1 MVLRKIKFLF
11 NTRIIACQLTGH
23 ISLRNV
29 KFGSNFLYVSLQS
42 SSSDLLKAQML
53 WGLLLFPYTISAE
66 DSVNASEP
74 ETSAEKNLAGIQLWM
89 ISGVEKKAF

>member
-1 MVLRKIKFLF
+1 M
-11 NTRIIACQLTGH
+11 
-23 ISLRNV
+23 
-29 KFGSNFLYVSLQS
+29 KFGSDFLYVSVQS
-42 SSSDLLKAQML
+42 SSSDLLKTEML

-74 ETSAEKNLAGIQLWM
+74 ETSAEKNLAGIQLRM